1 MSEPLLS
8 DQPERSRYELE
19 LDGRRVGLL
28 DYRLDGERIALTH
41 TEIDPAFEG
50 RGLGSELVRFA
61 LDDARARGLAVLPKC
76 PFVPHFIRLHPQYRE
91 LVPEAER
98 ARYRV

>member
-1 MSEPLLS
+1 MSEPLPS
-8 DQPERSRYELE
+8 DQPEHSRFVLE

-28 DYRLDGERIALTH
+28 DYRLDGGRIALIH

-50 RGLGSELVRFA
+50 RGLGSQLVRFA
-61 LDDARARGLAVLPKC
+61 LDDARARGLAVLPQC
-76 PFVPHFIRLHPQYRE
+76 PFVPHFIRLHPEYRE

>member
-1 MSEPLLS
+1 MNAPLFS

-28 DYRLDGERIALTH
+28 DYRLDGERIALIH

-61 LDDARARGLAVLPKC
+61 LDDASARGLAVLPEC
-76 PFVPHFIRLHPQYRE
+76 PFVPHFIRLHPEYRE
-91 LVPEAER
+91 LVPEGER